1 MAKECV
7 EVCWRWVLGG
17 LGLHIEVGT
26 EEVDT
31 LVGSEVGTEAD
42 TQDIDIDIEVGTE
55 ADTEAAG
62 NEVGIGVVAGG
73 DCWSIHL
80 ASLYPC

>member
-7 EVCWRWVLGG
+7 EACWIWVLGA

-31 LVGSEVGTEAD
+31 VVGSGVGPEAD
-42 TQDIDIDIEVGTE
+42 TQDIDFDIEVGRE

-62 NEVGIGVVAGG
+62 NEVGIEVVAGA

>member
-1 MAKECV
+1 MVKECV
-7 EVCWRWVLGG
+7 EVCWRWVLGA
-17 LGLHIEVGT
+17 LGHHIEVGT

-31 LVGSEVGTEAD
+31 VAGSEVGTEAD
-42 TQDIDIDIEVGTE
+42 TQDIDFDIEVGRE
-55 ADTEAAG
+55 ADIAG
-62 NEVGIGVVAGG
+62 NEVGIEVVAGA

>member
-1 MAKECV
+1 MVKECV
-7 EVCWRWVLGG
+7 EVCWRWVLGA

-31 LVGSEVGTEAD
+31 VAGSEVGTEAD
-42 TQDIDIDIEVGTE
+42 TQDIDFDIEVGRE
-55 ADTEAAG
+55 ADTAG
-62 NEVGIGVVAGG
+62 NEVGIEVVAGG

>member
-1 MAKECV
+1 
-7 EVCWRWVLGG
+7 LGA
-17 LGLHIEVGT
+17 LRLHIEVGT

-42 TQDIDIDIEVGTE
+42 TQDNDFDFEVGSE
-55 ADTEAAG
+55 ADIEAAG
-62 NEVGIGVVAGG
+62 SEVGIEAVAGG

-80 ASLYPC
+80 ASLYPYCTVLRGYVGKTL

>member
-1 MAKECV
+1 MAKGYV
-7 EVCWRWVLGG
+7 EACWRWVLGA
-17 LGLHIEVGT
+17 LGLHIEVDT

-31 LVGSEVGTEAD
+31 VVGSEVGTEAD
-42 TQDIDIDIEVGTE
+42 TQEIDFDIEVGRE

-62 NEVGIGVVAGG
+62 NEVGIEVGSGG